1 MSFKSIHHQIQVL
14 SGISYILS
22 ALDNAYP
29 NSPEITEVYFCLIDN
44 LEKLKEKDKTE
55 NLE

>member
-1 MSFKSIHHQIQVL
+1 MSFKPIHHQIQAL

-29 NSPEITEVYFCLIDN
+29 NSSEITEVYFCLTKNLKKLEEKIDN
-44 LEKLKEKDKTE
+44 
-55 NLE
+55 